1 MSPGLVGHHVAL
13 LWCSVTLGVRRDDES
28 GRQRLARGE
37 PFALGVVQAAST
49 AAARSARWKFLLK
62 STAISGFWWQK
73 TWKKMEFD
81 KQAAMIH
88 FTCK

>member
-37 PFALGVVQAAST
+37 PFALGVVQTASAEAAKPN
-49 AAARSARWKFLLK
+49 AAARISWSRPVRG
-62 STAISGFWWQK
+62 TADSDNVDDFVGNWS
-73 TWKKMEFD
+73 
-81 KQAAMIH
+81 
-88 FTCK
+88 